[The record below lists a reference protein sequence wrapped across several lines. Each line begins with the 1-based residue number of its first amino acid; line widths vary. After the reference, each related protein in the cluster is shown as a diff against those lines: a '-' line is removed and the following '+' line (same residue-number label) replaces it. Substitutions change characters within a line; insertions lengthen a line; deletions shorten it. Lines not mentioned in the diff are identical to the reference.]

1 MPDNDVALAHTLVL
15 GQGFIAHHFLFKG
28 ERKMELSD
36 IRQFESDSSRGKV
49 RIRVIDLENGLLLMI
64 TDSEKYKLGLSAVAI
79 PPGQGRAEPTSTGLF
94 SAGLDST
101 HVRTLAERVSS
112 WIGQTCMIVV
122 SVGPLDQA
130 FMLELLTILKNYL
143 LS

>member
-1 MPDNDVALAHTLVL
+1 
-15 GQGFIAHHFLFKG
+15 
-28 ERKMELSD
+28 MELSD
-36 IRQFESDSSRGKV
+36 IRQFESDSSRGT
-49 RIRVIDLENGLLLMI
+49 IRVRVMDLENGLLLLI

-79 PPGQGRAEPTSTGLF
+79 PPGQGRTDPTSTGLF

-101 HVRTLAERVSS
+101 QVRTLAERVSS
-112 WIGQTCMIVV
+112 WIGQTCMLVV
-122 SVGPLDQA
+122 SVGPLDQP

>member
-1 MPDNDVALAHTLVL
+1 M
-15 GQGFIAHHFLFKG
+15 
-28 ERKMELSD
+28 
-36 IRQFESDSSRGKV
+36 
-49 RIRVIDLENGLLLMI
+49 DLENGLLLLI

-79 PPGQGRAEPTSTGLF
+79 PPGKGRTEPTSTGLF

-112 WIGQTCMIVV
+112 WIGQTCMMVV